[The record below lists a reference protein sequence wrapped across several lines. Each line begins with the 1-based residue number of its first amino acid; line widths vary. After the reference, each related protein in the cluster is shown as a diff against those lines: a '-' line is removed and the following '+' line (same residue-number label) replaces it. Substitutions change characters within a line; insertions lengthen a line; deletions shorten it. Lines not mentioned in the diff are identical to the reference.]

1 MAREVEDE
9 HETRGVN
16 TSMGYL
22 QRTLQATL
30 TIWLILAVVII
41 AVFGLSES
49 LRVAGVD
56 RDENVL
62 ITFLVALGLILLALW
77 LLPRS
82 FLTLKEERQDGVR
95 QRFIQHVL
103 FSLSVIW
110 ATLAAIII
118 VAIGLYAALR
128 VAGVGGDEN
137 LLITFLVGLGLI
149 LLALWLLPRSF
160 LILKEERQDG
170 VRQRFIQHVLFALS
184 VIWA

>member
-1 MAREVEDE
+1 MAGEVEDE
-9 HETRGVN
+9 HESQGVN

-30 TIWLILAVVII
+30 TIWLSLAVVII

-56 RDENVL
+56 RGENVL

-95 QRFIQHVL
+95 QRYIQHVL
-103 FSLSVIW
+103 FALPVIW
-110 ATLAAIII
+110 ATLAAIMIA
-118 VAIGLYAALR
+118 AIGLYAVLR
-128 VAGVGGDEN
+128 VAGVERDKN
-137 LLITFLVGLGLI
+137 LLIAFIVALGLI
-149 LLALWLLPRSF
+149 LLARWLLPRSF
-160 LILKEERQDG
+160 LTLKEEK
-170 VRQRFIQHVLFALS
+170 
-184 VIWA
+184 